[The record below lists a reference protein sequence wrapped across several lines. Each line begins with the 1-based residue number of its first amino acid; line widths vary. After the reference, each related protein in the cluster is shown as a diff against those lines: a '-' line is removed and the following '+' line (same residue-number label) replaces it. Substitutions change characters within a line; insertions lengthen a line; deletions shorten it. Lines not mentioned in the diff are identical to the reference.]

1 MPNRTDGKVIVING
15 CPASGKTY
23 TADLLSKELCIPVIS
38 KDFFKESL
46 FDSLGFHDRQFSI
59 AIGKASYELLLRT
72 AKLFAEQKYSFILE
86 NAFFS
91 NSEDEILDCLNCC
104 KIIQVWCHAP
114 IDTLLERFTKR
125 SLDGSRHPGHVDSN
139 NIKEIEKKILSNT
152 YAPLE
157 LEVPLIYI
165 PTSDFNSSDYINS
178 FNSVVREYV
187 KPFS

>member
-59 AIGKASYELLLRT
+59 AIGKASYELLLKT
-72 AKLFAEQKYSFILE
+72 SKLLTEQKCSFIIE

-91 NSEDEILDCLNCC
+91 KSEDEVLDSLNCH

-114 IDTLLERFTKR
+114 VSVLVERFVKR
-125 SLDGSRHPGHVDSN
+125 SLDGSRHPGHKV
-139 NIKEIEKKILSNT
+139 
-152 YAPLE
+152 Y
-157 LEVPLIYI
+157 
-165 PTSDFNSSDYINS
+165 
-178 FNSVVREYV
+178 R
-187 KPFS
+187 